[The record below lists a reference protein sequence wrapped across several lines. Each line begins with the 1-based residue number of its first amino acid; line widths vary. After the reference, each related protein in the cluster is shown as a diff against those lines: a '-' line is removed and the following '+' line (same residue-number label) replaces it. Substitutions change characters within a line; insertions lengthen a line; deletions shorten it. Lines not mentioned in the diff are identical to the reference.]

1 MFFCTFAQ
9 RRKREWFV
17 MGQGVLVEQFDELLK
32 VSRGMRFVSAYMLV
46 LVGALSVGSL
56 VVLRVAFVTGEWII
70 AVPLPL
76 LFILI
81 FLLVNAGRG
90 IKIRLQAS
98 RCEAVTLHWMSGAL
112 GFIFT
117 VWCVART
124 VMRVDVA
131 KPWVSVGEVLLGVL
145 SAVFFACG
153 VFCAIYLEEADGA
166 DRYFGGKM
174 TASRQEGR
182 GVRRGAAFGARGSNA
197 YSRPFGFP
205 YR

>member
-1 MFFCTFAQ
+1 
-9 RRKREWFV
+9 
-17 MGQGVLVEQFDELLK
+17 
-32 VSRGMRFVSAYMLV
+32 
-46 LVGALSVGSL
+46 
-56 VVLRVAFVTGEWII
+56 
-70 AVPLPL
+70 
-76 LFILI
+76 
-81 FLLVNAGRG
+81 
-90 IKIRLQAS
+90 
-98 RCEAVTLHWMSGAL
+98 
-112 GFIFT
+112 
-117 VWCVART
+117 
-124 VMRVDVA
+124 MRVDVA

-174 TASRQEGR
+174 AASRQEGR